1 MQSSSIHFLA
11 VSGHEFGGPPGDGRD
26 SIMTPRE
33 LLHNG
38 AQELGTGMTVEQINS
53 VFIYL
58 AELKKWSQKINLTAI
73 KDERDIIIKHVL
85 DSLSYI
91 HGFAPAP
98 GLRLLDM
105 GSGAGFPALP
115 LKIACPEIVVTM
127 VESTKKK
134 ASFLRH
140 IIRVLKLARTEVLDA
155 RTEALSGPLLAA
167 FDVVTARAFADM
179 KSAIAEGMPLLKPGG
194 LLVLSRGPEE
204 TINEQDLVRA
214 GVSLERRTDLTLPF
228 SDYKRTIW
236 VFKKAG

>member
-1 MQSSSIHFLA
+1 
-11 VSGHEFGGPPGDGRD
+11 
-26 SIMTPRE
+26 MTPRE
-33 LLHNG
+33 LLNNG
-38 AQELGTGMTVEQINS
+38 AKKLGISLTVEQANS

-73 KDERDIIIKHVL
+73 KDERDVVIKHVL
-85 DSLSYI
+85 DSLSYL
-91 HGFAPAP
+91 HGFTAVP

-115 LKIACPEIVVTM
+115 IKIMCPEISITM
-127 VESTKKK
+127 VDSAKKK

-140 IIRVLKLARTEVLDA
+140 IVRTLKLTEITVIDTRTE
-155 RTEALSGPLLAA
+155 ELSLQLLAT
-167 FDVVTARAFADM
+167 FDIVTARAFADM

-194 LLVLSRGPEE
+194 LMVLSRGPEE
-204 TINEQDLVRA
+204 TISKQDLIKA
-214 GVSLERRTDLTLPF
+214 DVSLERRTDLILPY

>member
-1 MQSSSIHFLA
+1 
-11 VSGHEFGGPPGDGRD
+11 
-26 SIMTPRE
+26 MTLRE
-33 LLHNG
+33 LIKNG
-38 AQELGTGMTVEQINS
+38 AEKLGISLSLEQINT

-73 KDERDIIIKHVL
+73 KDERDIVIKHVL
-85 DSLSYI
+85 DSLSYL

-115 LKIACPEIVVTM
+115 IKIACPEISITM
-127 VESTKKK
+127 VDSVKKK

-140 IIRVLKLARTEVLDA
+140 IIRTLKLTETTVIDTRTE
-155 RTEALSGPLLAA
+155 ELSAHFLST
-167 FDVVTARAFADM
+167 FDIVTARAFADM

-194 LLVLSRGPEE
+194 LIVLSRGPEE
-204 TINEQDLVRA
+204 TINEQNLVRR
-214 GVSLERRTDLTLPF
+214 GVLLENRTDLTLPY

>member
-1 MQSSSIHFLA
+1 MI
-11 VSGHEFGGPPGDGRD
+11 
-26 SIMTPRE
+26 PRE
-33 LLHNG
+33 LLNNG
-38 AQELGTGMTVEQINS
+38 AIKLGIPLTVEQANS

-58 AELKKWSQKINLTAI
+58 AELKKWSRKINLTAI

-91 HGFAPAP
+91 HGFTPAP

-115 LKIACPEIVVTM
+115 IKIVCPGIVVTM

-140 IIRVLKLARTEVLDA
+140 IIRTLKLTETAVVDSRTEELDVHF
-155 RTEALSGPLLAA
+155 LSA
-167 FDVVTARAFADM
+167 FDIVTARAFADM
-179 KSAIAEGMPLLKPGG
+179 KSAIAEGMPLLRPGG
-194 LLVLSRGPEE
+194 LIVLSRGPEE
-204 TINEQDLVRA
+204 TINEQDLARA